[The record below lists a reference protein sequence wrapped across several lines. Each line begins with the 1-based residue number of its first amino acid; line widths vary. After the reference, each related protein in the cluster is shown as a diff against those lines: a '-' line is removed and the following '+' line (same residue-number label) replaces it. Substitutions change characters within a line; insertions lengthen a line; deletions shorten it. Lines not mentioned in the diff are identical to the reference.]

1 MHGKGSVE
9 CRISEAVFLVL
20 MYDTGSA
27 CLTDRQS
34 HTHLTRYCAP
44 CCVHDASSFKGRRTG
59 NGERLTSILFIF

>member
-27 CLTDRQS
+27 C
-34 HTHLTRYCAP
+34 
-44 CCVHDASSFKGRRTG
+44 VHDASSFKGRRTG